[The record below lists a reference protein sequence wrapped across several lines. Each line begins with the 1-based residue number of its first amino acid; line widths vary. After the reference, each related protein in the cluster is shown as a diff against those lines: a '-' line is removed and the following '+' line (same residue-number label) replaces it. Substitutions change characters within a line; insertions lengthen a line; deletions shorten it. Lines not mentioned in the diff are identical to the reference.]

1 MSEEKKLH
9 IVRSDSSVEITV
21 GDPLDKEM
29 ASEDLDDKLT
39 ETEDKP
45 DTICSALNS
54 PVCFRP
60 FSKTQFCVLI
70 IIAMVMLAVA
80 LLILIVLMGLVASH
94 DSRIGHLEKT
104 VSTLEAENAQLLYNA
119 EQDRLL
125 FEEKLEQKIAEAS
138 NQFGLIY
145 LQTLS
150 LFSQK
155 EELENKVELLSNK
168 TDALNASLQTL
179 EEDVVLLTNRNNSLN
194 SNSLES
200 SLESLLT
207 SQSTT
212 RLINL
217 QSLLGGM
224 KQNELPTT
232 LSHCERVRMC
242 LGLPNGGREREIRT
256 CSRIVV
262 TMEEYQQLQQSEVLK
277 GLPLKLYS
285 ECV

>member
-80 LLILIVLMGLVASH
+80 LLILIVLIGLVASH

-104 VSTLEAENAQLLYNA
+104 VGTLEAENSQLLYNA
-119 EQDRLL
+119 EQDRFQ

-155 EELENKVELLSNK
+155 EELKNKVELLSNK
-168 TDALNASLQTL
+168 TDALNASLQML
-179 EEDVVLLTNRNNSLN
+179 EEDIVLLTNRNNSLN

-200 SLESLLT
+200 LLT
-207 SQSTT
+207 SQSTA
-212 RLINL
+212 RLITL

-232 LSHCERVRMC
+232 PSHCERVRMC

-256 CSRIVV
+256 CSGIVV

-277 GLPLKLYS
+277 GLPFKLYY